1 MFVSRYQAEYTM
13 NEEALAEYVAEHK
26 TYPPRLLDIP
36 APLETIADPAIDYDF
51 VIEDIARC
59 TVPPPDIVQPP
70 EFMQRIFDTLV
81 SENALP
87 LRDTRM
93 PNVPFIEAD
102 GDLQTV
108 TWLISQTGLKGG
120 RFALENIAKRRAE
133 GEVENTDTMETN

>member
-36 APLETIADPAIDYDF
+36 APLETMPDPAIDYEL
-51 VIEDIARC
+51 VVEYIARC
-59 TVPPPDIVQPP
+59 TVPQPAIVQPP
-70 EFMQRIFDTLV
+70 EFMQRIYDTLA
-81 SENALP
+81 SGNALP
-87 LRDTRM
+87 MRDTRM
-93 PNVPFIEAD
+93 PNIPFIEAD

-108 TWLISQTGLKGG
+108 TWLISQTGIKGG

-133 GEVENTDTMETN
+133 GEAGNQDTMETN